1 MNSPERSSRDRD
13 SRADAESTDTFGA
26 VGRYAGHGLTIGL
39 SVALFTWL
47 GSLLDA
53 RLGSE
58 PLFTLSGALL
68 GFGAGFYS
76 MYRDLVLQPA
86 AEEERRSEERDES

>member
-13 SRADAESTDTFGA
+13 GRPDGESADTLGA
-26 VGRYAGHGLTIGL
+26 VGRYAGHGLTLGL

-58 PLFTLSGALL
+58 PLFILSGALL

-76 MYRDLVLQPA
+76 MYRALVLEPGH
-86 AEEERRSEERDES
+86 EEKDEPEDEGET

>member
-13 SRADAESTDTFGA
+13 GRPDESTDTLGA
-26 VGRYAGHGLTIGL
+26 VGRYAGHGLTLGL

-58 PLFTLSGALL
+58 PLFILSGALL

-76 MYRDLVLQPA
+76 MYRTLVLDPA
-86 AEEERRSEERDES
+86 REEKEDGPGDEGGA